1 MVRKTRLDY
10 DGALHHVIGRGV
22 NGRPVFLCDED
33 RRNFLHRIADILEG
47 SSSSILAW
55 SLLPNHFHMLYRTG
69 SIPLSKF
76 MQRLLTGYSVSF
88 NKKYDRKG
96 HLFQNRHLA
105 RLVEESAYM
114 YRLIAYI
121 HLNPLRA
128 GVVDRIEELEEYPW
142 SGHCSVLRSTPHSW
156 HDVDALLGWFGSR
169 IDRQLENYRT
179 HMLRAYN
186 RSDIGADDAGFL
198 WEFPYRNAEDELQS
212 GQAHSSRLSLEKL
225 FDSTKR
231 TVGQHYE
238 TTFDRPH
245 SKGRTPGKL
254 AKARAALTFLMA
266 QHGMSLAELARRLG
280 ISRQAASKALRK
292 GKSLVQKNANLG
304 RLLPDANR
312 ETAQEQSPENS

>member
-33 RRNFLHRIADILEG
+33 RRNFLHRIANILEG

-55 SLLPNHFHMLYRTG
+55 CLLPNHFHMLFRTG
-69 SIPLSKF
+69 SITLSKF

-105 RLVEESAYM
+105 KLVEDSAYM

-121 HLNPLRA
+121 HLNALRA
-128 GVVDRIEELEEYPW
+128 GVIDRIEELEEYPW
-142 SGHCSVLRSTPHSW
+142 SGHCSVLRNNPHSW
-156 HDVDALLGWFGSR
+156 HDVDALLRWFGSR
-169 IDRQLENYRT
+169 SDSRLANYRT
-179 HMLRAYN
+179 HMLRAHN
-186 RSDIGADDAGFL
+186 RSDIGADESGFL
-198 WEFPYRNAEDELQS
+198 VDFPYRDAEDEIPS
-212 GQAHSSRLSLEKL
+212 GQTHSGRPSLEEL
-225 FDSTKR
+225 FRSSNR
-231 TVGQHYE
+231 AVGQHFE
-238 TTFDRPH
+238 TTFDRPY

-266 QHGMSLAELARRLG
+266 QNGMSLAEIARRLG

-292 GKSLVQKNANLG
+292 GKTLVEGNTALR

-312 ETAQEQSPENS
+312 ETAE